1 MTPIT
6 DKAGAIGLRQ
16 TLSGLPDRPS
26 ETRGHCHSIADY
38 HSAYTSKNLT
48 PLAVA
53 HVVLELIEAPSKHS
67 VAFLAVRK
75 ARVLAEA
82 EESSKRYR
90 EGRSLSVLDGVP
102 VAVKD
107 EADLAGY
114 NRSLGSSR
122 DFTGPSE
129 ETSWCIR
136 KWEEA
141 GAILI
146 GKLNMH
152 EIGLGTAQF
161 HIFALVALASF
172 QL

>member
-1 MTPIT
+1 MIPIADNAEAT
-6 DKAGAIGLRQ
+6 GLRK
-16 TLSGLPDRPS
+16 TLSGLPERQL

-38 HSAYTSKNLT
+38 HSAYKSGELT

-53 HVVLELIEAPSKHS
+53 HALLKLIEAPSRHS

-75 ARVLAEA
+75 AQVLVEA

-90 EGRSLSVLDGVP
+90 EGSCLSVLDGVP

-107 EADLAGY
+107 EADLAGCI
-114 NRSLGSSR
+114 RSLGSSR
-122 DFTGPSE
+122 DFTGPSGN
-129 ETSWCIR
+129 TSWCVR

-141 GAILI
+141 GAIVI

-152 EIGLGTAQF
+152 EIGLGKAPR
-161 HIFALVALASF
+161 
-172 QL
+172 